1 MLAIGEALR
10 QNAGMMKRPFLAA
23 LLCLLPLAATEIEES
38 DLGTDEQ
45 RAYQPTE
52 FFGDLSDGM
61 PSFGTGGR
69 WDSDYVPQGM
79 VFHMSR
85 TREGHA
91 FPAEQRGGILR
102 HFLKNGDV
110 GCLAKHFARD
120 KKELSAAP
128 YLCRPAAP
136 ASDRCVLW
144 RMKVQAPCAGTYRFL
159 GVADG
164 ALAVSVKNGVP
175 VLRAGSLLQQPPVVT
190 GECFSVKMG
199 EVFHVDVLVADGDT
213 PQHGHALLI
222 QEIREG
228 ALQKPVLF
236 LLRETAMP
244 DSSFLPMEA
253 ESDAEVWRVIP

>member
-1 MLAIGEALR
+1 MKNAALL
-10 QNAGMMKRPFLAA
+10 PAA
-23 LLCLLPLAATEIEES
+23 LLCLLPLAATEVEES
-38 DLGTDEQ
+38 DFGTNE
-45 RAYQPTE
+45 RREYQPTE

-61 PSFGTGGR
+61 PCFGTGGR
-69 WDSDYVPQGM
+69 WDSYCVPQGV

-85 TREGHA
+85 TREGDA
-91 FPAEQRGGILR
+91 LPAEQRGGILR
-102 HFLKNGDV
+102 RFLKNGDV
-110 GCLAKHFARD
+110 GRLTKHFARD
-120 KKELSAAP
+120 EKELSAAP

-136 ASDRCVLW
+136 ATDRCVLW

-175 VLRAGSLLQQPPVVT
+175 VLRAGSLLQQPPVVA

-199 EVFHVDVLVADGDT
+199 EVFPLDVLVADGDT
-213 PQHGHALLI
+213 PLHGYALLI

-228 ALQKPVLF
+228 APQKPVLF

-244 DSSFLPMEA
+244 DTSFLPMEA

>member
-1 MLAIGEALR
+1 MGGMKNALL
-10 QNAGMMKRPFLAA
+10 PLT
-23 LLCLLPLAATEIEES
+23 LLCLLPLTATEVEES

-45 RAYQPTE
+45 QAYQPTE

-85 TREGHA
+85 TREGRA
-91 FPAEQRGGILR
+91 LPAEQRGDILR
-102 HFLKNGDV
+102 RFLKNGDV
-110 GCLAKHFARD
+110 GRLTKHFARD
-120 KKELSAAP
+120 EKELSAAP

-144 RMKVQAPCAGTYRFL
+144 RMKVQAPCTGTYRFL

-175 VLRAGSLLQQPPVVT
+175 VLRAGSLLQQQPVVT

-199 EVFHVDVLVADGDT
+199 EVFHVDVLVADGDM

-244 DSSFLPMEA
+244 DTSFLPMEA